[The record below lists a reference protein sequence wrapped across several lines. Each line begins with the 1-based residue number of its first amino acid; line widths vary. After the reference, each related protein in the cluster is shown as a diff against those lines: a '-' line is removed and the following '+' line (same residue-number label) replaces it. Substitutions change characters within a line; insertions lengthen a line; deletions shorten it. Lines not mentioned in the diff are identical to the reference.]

1 MMIIFRIILIIIN
14 RFKMFIKEALSRN
27 TVVPA
32 TLAVTSL
39 DPIQIR
45 RSDILQSYWFLVRP
59 LGPNFLRYA
68 TNTQCRNSP
77 FS

>member
-1 MMIIFRIILIIIN
+1 MRYRQQVPPGRHEGTRLN
-14 RFKMFIKEALSRN
+14 R
-27 TVVPA
+27 
-32 TLAVTSL
+32 L

-68 TNTQCRNSP
+68 TKFQVSQ
-77 FS
+77 FSVQFMVFIFGHMKEERRF